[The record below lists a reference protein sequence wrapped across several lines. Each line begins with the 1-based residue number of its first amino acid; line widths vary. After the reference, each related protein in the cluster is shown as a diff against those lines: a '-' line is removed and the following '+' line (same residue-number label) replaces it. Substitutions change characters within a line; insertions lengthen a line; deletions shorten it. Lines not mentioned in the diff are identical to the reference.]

1 MDNLATKEDAINLV
15 KDVFQSMGG
24 RVIPPR
30 RPGHLDKYA
39 IRTPE
44 RDDFMMDFEN
54 ACLSNFDKPHPQG
67 PKRHENAEWAAMIQS
82 QVYPYHSEVDW

>member
-54 ACLSNFDKPHPQG
+54 ACLFTKLG
-67 PKRHENAEWAAMIQS
+67 
-82 QVYPYHSEVDW
+82 